1 MLNIYIMRMK
11 NKINYIYLYANLV
24 KIKKL
29 KNFYFLGEITA
40 QGKPE
45 FAPKYNGF
53 KILYKLDTPV
63 RADIFDYLTTV
74 TV

>member
-1 MLNIYIMRMK
+1 MK
-11 NKINYIYLYANLV
+11 NSNSPKSKPVADFDWRGI
-24 KIKKL
+24 IKTKE
-29 KNFYFLGEITA
+29 FYFLGEIIA

>member
-1 MLNIYIMRMK
+1 M
-11 NKINYIYLYANLV
+11 

-29 KNFYFLGEITA
+29 RILFLGEITA
-40 QGKPE
+40 QGNPE

-63 RADIFDYLTTV
+63 RADIFDYLTTI

>member
-1 MLNIYIMRMK
+1 MLNIYNAK
-11 NKINYIYLYANLV
+11 EEQNKLYLFVRKPSEDKEA
-24 KIKKL
+24 KE
-29 KNFYFLGEITA
+29 FYFLGEITA
-40 QGKPE
+40 QGNPE

-63 RADIFDYLTTV
+63 RADIFDYLTTI